1 MTRYQLDINSQRNYK
16 LVAKQSMREELPGN
30 LVQKIEKKNTIII
43 IQLNLMQPRKT
54 DQSSPRP

>member
-1 MTRYQLDINSQRNYK
+1 MTRYQLDINSRRNYK
-16 LVAKQSMREELPGN
+16 LVAKQSVREELCGN
-30 LVQKIEKKNTIII
+30 LVRKIEKKNTVII